1 MDYFLVA
8 LLVPVWSIH
17 NIDSQVA
24 GSFVITL
31 PLIIL
36 FLARGIDG
44 ITGENISV
52 ANAYLADVATDKDRS
67 KNFGKMAISSNL
79 GFIIGP
85 VLAGILGATIYKEI
99 LPVMAAVIVSLITV
113 IVIIFKL
120 QESRTIEASSIVK
133 AIPDEPEIRKVFSVE
148 CKDCFE
154 IPNPKNLRIQDV
166 FKLRNI
172 SYMPILYFLIFLG
185 FNIYYTSFPIHAVS
199 GLKWSMLEMGVFYSV
214 LSGLMVLVEGSIL
227 REVLKK
233 CSEKKLVIIGSLIL
247 GTNFVLFVFNS
258 TLVAYVAIILFAVGN
273 GLMWPSFMSLLT
285 KQGGSVYQGVIQG
298 VASSMGSLASIIGLI
313 IGGLLYNL
321 IGTTTFIISAAVI
334 FVVFI
339 LSFRMLKY
347 R

>member
-1 MDYFLVA
+1 VIDFGGNSIIYGILAAIYPAFQLIGDPLLGKWSDRIGKKKVLLVSNIGTFIGWIIFLVA

-44 ITGENISV
+44 ITGGNISV

-199 GLKWSMLEMGVFYSV
+199 GLKWSMLEMGVF
-214 LSGLMVLVEGSIL
+214 
-227 REVLKK
+227 
-233 CSEKKLVIIGSLIL
+233 
-247 GTNFVLFVFNS
+247 
-258 TLVAYVAIILFAVGN
+258 
-273 GLMWPSFMSLLT
+273 
-285 KQGGSVYQGVIQG
+285 
-298 VASSMGSLASIIGLI
+298 
-313 IGGLLYNL
+313 
-321 IGTTTFIISAAVI
+321 
-334 FVVFI
+334 
-339 LSFRMLKY
+339 
-347 R
+347 